1 MSEKILMVE
10 DNKTLAKLVSKKV
23 ALSLNVT
30 IDIAYTMAEAKQ
42 LITQYNYFIALLDV
56 NLPDAP
62 NGEIIDFII
71 EKKIHALVLSG
82 NIDKKFRRQILKK
95 NIIDYVNKGGIE
107 DIDYIIHTIQRL
119 RQNRNH
125 KVLVVDDD
133 RIFCRTTKKMLENL
147 FFKVVIATDG
157 KEAIEILEKH
167 SDISLVLADY
177 IMPGMDGLELTR
189 KIRKKYS
196 KNELSILVLSG
207 YADEETTAL
216 FLKHGANDY
225 IKKPFSKEE
234 FSCRINNSI
243 ETLENIQTITKYA
256 NRDFLTGLFN
266 RRYFF
271 SSVEKYV
278 RKIRV
283 SHEQFAIGL
292 IDIDYFKK
300 INDRYGHDIGDK
312 VLIALADILTSSTN
326 PNDIVARFGGEEF
339 CVVLQ
344 GVNSTTAK
352 EIFSRIRKNVE
363 NFSYQLNDDTH
374 ITFTISIGAVLFD
387 KENSIKN
394 NINVADKMLYEAK
407 NNGRNQL
414 VFEDD

>member
-147 FFKVVIATDG
+147 FFKVLIATDG

-271 SSVEKYV
+271 SSVEKYI

-387 KENSIKN
+387 KEKSIKN

>member
-387 KENSIKN
+387 KEKSIKN

>member
-271 SSVEKYV
+271 SSVEKYI

>member
-62 NGEIIDFII
+62 NGEIIDFAI

-147 FFKVVIATDG
+147 FFKVLIATDG

-271 SSVEKYV
+271 SSVEKYI

-387 KENSIKN
+387 KEKSIKN

>member
-62 NGEIIDFII
+62 NGEIIDFAI

-125 KVLVVDDD
+125 KILVVDDD

-147 FFKVVIATDG
+147 FFKVLIATDG

-271 SSVEKYV
+271 SSVDKYI
-278 RKIRV
+278 RKVRV
-283 SHEQFAIGL
+283 SHEQFAIGM

-339 CVVLQ
+339 CVVLM
-344 GVNSTTAK
+344 GVKSTTAK
-352 EIFSRIRKNVE
+352 EIFSRIRENVE

-387 KENSIKN
+387 KEKSIKN

>member
-62 NGEIIDFII
+62 NGEIIDFAI

-147 FFKVVIATDG
+147 FFKVLIATDG

-271 SSVEKYV
+271 SSVEKYI

-339 CVVLQ
+339 CVVLM
-344 GVNSTTAK
+344 GVKSTTAK

-387 KENSIKN
+387 KEKSIKN